1 MAHRKKR
8 DVWPSEF
15 LALAGAWRG
24 DIPRPGQRQTRR
36 IKTITIREASVP
48 LGEYASRLKG
58 DILVVTKG
66 QRAVAALV
74 PLENVDRESL
84 VLSGHP
90 DFLRLIERSRAEIDA
105 GKTLSLAEIKSRVLG
120 ECRRGKRHVA
130 ASKRR
135 KAETPGRSAGVLHGR
150 G

>member
-8 DVWPSEF
+8 DAWPSEF

-36 IKTITIREASVP
+36 IKTITIRKASLP
-48 LGEYASRLKG
+48 LGDYASRLKG

-66 QRAVAALV
+66 ERAVAALV
-74 PLENVDRESL
+74 PLKNVDRESL
-84 VLSGHP
+84 ILSGHP
-90 DFLRLIERSRAEIDA
+90 EFLEIIERSRAEIDA
-105 GKTLSLAEIKSRVLG
+105 GKTLSLAEVKSRTLG
-120 ECRRGKRHVA
+120 NAHGRRLRRP

-135 KAETPGRSAGVLHGR
+135 SRRTSS
-150 G
+150 

>member
-1 MAHRKKR
+1 MTYAVLVSRRKKL

-36 IKTITIREASVP
+36 IKTITIREASLP
-48 LGEYASRLKG
+48 LGEYASRLKD

-74 PLENVDRESL
+74 PLKNVDLESL

-90 DFLRLIERSRAEIDA
+90 AFLEIIERARAEIDA
-105 GKTLSLAEIKSRVLG
+105 GKTLSLAEVKSRTLG
-120 ECRRGKRHVA
+120 NAHGRRLRRP

-135 KAETPGRSAGVLHGR
+135 SRRTRS
-150 G
+150 